1 MKTKTR
7 MKYLVAVAV
16 LALGISTGQA
26 QATTFALSLT
36 GTVADGTYIPTFGDS
51 TYNYDQWVLSLT
63 LDTPISIMVSQGDTV
78 NATITLD
85 QPFTIPA
92 SVSLTSF
99 IFGLSPD
106 TPFSTD
112 TGTSGTTSFLD
123 GVNPV
128 IDGGGSTTSS
138 GWIPNGVVFFP
149 PNNGPITFDS
159 LTSNFTIDTL
169 TGSVTLNSAQMSY
182 TLFSPADP
190 VPEPATM
197 LLLGIG
203 LIGVAGL
210 RRRFSN

>member
-1 MKTKTR
+1 MKHF
-7 MKYLVAVAV
+7 MAIAV
-16 LALGISTGQA
+16 LALGIGIGHA
-26 QATTFALSLT
+26 QAATFDLSLT
-36 GTVADGTYIPTFGDS
+36 GTVTDGTYIPTFGNS
-51 TYNYDQWVLSLT
+51 TYNYDQWVLPLT
-63 LDTPISIMVSQGDTV
+63 LVTPTSITVSQGDTV

-112 TGTSGTTSFLD
+112 TGTSGTTSFFD

-128 IDGGGSTTSS
+128 IDGGGPTTSS

-159 LTSNFTIDTL
+159 LTSSFSIDTL
-169 TGSVTLNSAQMSY
+169 TGSVTLISAQMSY
-182 TLFSPADP
+182 TRFSPA
-190 VPEPATM
+190 PEPATPC
-197 LLLGIG
+197 LLALGG
-203 LIGVAGL
+203 LGLL
-210 RRRFSN
+210 RRRR